1 MLVNKS
7 SAAACA
13 AVACAVFFLVAAPAR
28 ACSIC
33 RCGDP
38 TFNALG
44 TDVYKAGA
52 FRVFLD
58 WERFDKEQGIFE
70 GHGVEGHEGEEHGAA
85 GSESMVENRF
95 TTALSY
101 SFGERVNLVVRV
113 PVSTRRLSVEP
124 GGEGDALKHE
134 GEEHGESHGEH
145 ETGNDLADP
154 EVFGLFRLWAA
165 PMSGPLGRRAWVSA
179 LVGVKT
185 DWGEND
191 VREEGARLDEH
202 LQAGTGSTDYFGGL
216 SAVYLLDRS
225 STLFGSV
232 QARLTGEN
240 DFGYEYGDLT
250 FANLGYE
257 RKLGR
262 VVDGVVELNFRH
274 ADRDVIDREGTED
287 PNTGGTVL
295 YVTPKLSLDLGRGF
309 VGRAAVQVPVLR
321 DLNGEQ
327 KERAVAN
334 VGLTYLF

>member
-1 MLVNKS
+1 MRFWS
-7 SAAACA
+7 CRAAALAA
-13 AVACAVFFLVAAPAR
+13 AVFGVFFFAASPAP

-52 FRVFLD
+52 LRVFLD
-58 WERFDKEQGIFE
+58 WERFDKEQGLFE
-70 GHGVEGHEGEEHGAA
+70 AHEHGGDEAGEAA
-85 GSESMVENRF
+85 GSESMVENRL

-101 SFGERVNLVVRV
+101 SLGERVNLVARI
-113 PVSTRRLSVEP
+113 PMSTRRLTVEA
-124 GGEGDALKHE
+124 GEEGHALKHE
-134 GEEHGESHGEH
+134 GEEHADEH
-145 ETGNDLADP
+145 ADRETGNDLADP
-154 EVFGLFRLWAA
+154 ELYALFRLWAA

-179 LVGVKT
+179 LAGVKT

-191 VREEGARLDEH
+191 VREDGVRLDEH

-216 SAVYLLDRS
+216 SAVYLLDQR
-225 STLFGSV
+225 STLFSSV
-232 QARLTGEN
+232 QARITGDN
-240 DFGYEYGDLT
+240 DLGYEYGDLT
-250 FANLGYE
+250 LANVGYE

-262 VVDGVVELNFRH
+262 VFDGVVELNFRH
-274 ADRDVIDREGTED
+274 ADRDVIDASGIED

-295 YVTPKLSLDLGRGF
+295 YVTPKLSVDVGRGF
-309 VGRAAVQVPVLR
+309 VGRAAVQVPILK